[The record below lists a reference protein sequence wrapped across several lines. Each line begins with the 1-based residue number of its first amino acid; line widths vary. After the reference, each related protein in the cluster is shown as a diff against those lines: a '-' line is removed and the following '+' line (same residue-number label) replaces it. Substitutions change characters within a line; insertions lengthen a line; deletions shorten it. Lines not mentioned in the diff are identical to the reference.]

1 MQIRAGS
8 LLIAHPVHAGVDRSE
23 KVVYITESNNYST
36 TGLTLNN
43 LGTYDLREILAR
55 QNIDWYGDNRLYHGG
70 DYNSSALVM
79 LHTDEWYSSNTM
91 HVADQ
96 LSISSDGLMMEK
108 LEMGNLP
115 MWYRLFVGIEAW
127 DAQDLEHQ
135 VRRANPQ
142 WIVLSKPSQALIE
155 LSDER
160 LWHTALEEYSQDV
173 VNSYF

>member
-1 MQIRAGS
+1 MQIKAGS
-8 LLIAHPVHAGVDRSE
+8 LLIAHPVHATIERSE

-43 LGTYDLREILAR
+43 LGTYDLAEILAR
-55 QNIDWYGDNRLYHGG
+55 RNIDWYGDRHLYHGG

-91 HVADQ
+91 HIHNQ
-96 LSISSDGLMMEK
+96 LSISSDELMMEK

-115 MWYRLFVGIEAW
+115 LWYRLFVGIEAW

-135 VRRANPQ
+135 VRRAKPQ
-142 WIVLSKPSQALIE
+142 WIVLSNPSQALIE
-155 LSDER
+155 LSDKDV
-160 LWHTALEEYSQDV
+160 WPCAIDEYSQEV
-173 VNSYF
+173 FSNYI